1 MAQELSRQ
9 DIAAPEDNPMVKDI
23 VEEVSGYV
31 EDYKEGERIPWR
43 KLFPTRQQR
52 QIEQAKYKTV
62 KARYDYQIR
71 AIQVA
76 HEAQLQAI
84 QEMYNDFLIQGKAK
98 IRKDRSEFF
107 QEQYENLML
116 TLTNKSQEFTSR
128 INTSYQQLEAITV
141 ESLRKRQERLIGTI
155 ADSYFETVEKLIRN
169 FQRIL
174 DEEIHSPGMPRVS
187 PSPGSN
193 DWGESE

>member
-1 MAQELSRQ
+1 MAQDLTRQ
-9 DIAAPEDNPMVKDI
+9 DITIPEENPMVKDI
-23 VEEVSGYV
+23 VEEVTSYV
-31 EDYKEGERIPWR
+31 EDYREGERIPWR

-52 QIEQAKYKTV
+52 KIEEAKYKTV
-62 KARYDYQIR
+62 QARYDHQTR
-71 AIQVA
+71 AIRVA

-84 QEMYNDFLIQGKAK
+84 QEMYNDFLVQGKAK

-107 QEQYENLML
+107 QEQYENLMM
-116 TLTNKSQEFTSR
+116 TLANKSQEFTCR
-128 INTSYQQLEAITV
+128 MNAGYQQLEAITV

-155 ADSYFETVEKLIRN
+155 ADSYYETVEKLIRN

-174 DEEIHSPGMPRVS
+174 DEEIHSPGMPRMS
-187 PSPGSN
+187 PPSSN